1 MNEMEKREKLIEYI
15 NSMND
20 DELVELHNSYC
31 EAAGHED
38 DRVYSMRELDELLEG
53 RTPTDILLR
62 GFYGDFNP
70 MHEFFWFNGNGNLES
85 SDYILAAPIFA
96 RDIADYILSEKDS
109 LGNDEIQ
116 EILDE
121 TED

>member
-1 MNEMEKREKLIEYI
+1 MEKREKLIEYI